1 MSLLIKGMDMEMPQ
15 NCCECP
21 LNMVLCNHGY
31 KYLYY
36 HPELYDKRADDCPIM
51 EVPPAIA
58 ETQQHAWWVTMQ
70 DADGRYYC
78 CSECG
83 EELDR
88 FWTFIKDIKTYPV
101 KESINKTPY
110 CPHCGA
116 KMDVIT

>member
-51 EVPPAIA
+51 KVPPHGDLIDRDALSKQLGITDMHCLKCALGNYGLCTRGPEFVVACKEIEDAPTIIDA
-58 ETQQHAWWVTMQ
+58 E
-70 DADGRYYC
+70 
-78 CSECG
+78 
-83 EELDR
+83 
-88 FWTFIKDIKTYPV
+88 
-101 KESINKTPY
+101 NK
-110 CPHCGA
+110 
-116 KMDVIT
+116 